1 MIEQSQA
8 KTGAEMMDLHGM
20 PLLAAR
26 RRDGVLRRYRKQN
39 DAEV

>member
-26 RRDGVLRRYRKQN
+26 LRRDRKQN
-39 DAEV
+39 EAEV